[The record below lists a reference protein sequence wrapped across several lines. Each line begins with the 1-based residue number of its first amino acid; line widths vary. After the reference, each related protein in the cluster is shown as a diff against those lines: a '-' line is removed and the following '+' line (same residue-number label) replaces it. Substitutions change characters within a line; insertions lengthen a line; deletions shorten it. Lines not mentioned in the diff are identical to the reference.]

1 MLNPELNSNKSLKE
15 QVEINMEKSFSGA
28 TMMIV
33 RKEFQKGNTCVILLL
48 FFMRQKEH
56 EIQDIEFNSLL
67 YYGKLCLC

>member
-48 FFMRQKEH
+48 FFMK
-56 EIQDIEFNSLL
+56 IERT
-67 YYGKLCLC
+67 